1 MPTTSRTRP
10 PVATRPRR
18 AAAPPAARSVLLATV
33 ARCSSD
39 GQVWLEGHAAPALLL
54 ASAGPLASGMRVLVQ
69 QAGDALVILGR
80 VLDRQPA
87 ADGRLELAAEREVV
101 IRSGAASLTLTS
113 AGKAILA
120 GEYVL
125 SRSRGVNK
133 IKGGSVQ
140 IN

>member
-10 PVATRPRR
+10 VATRARR
-18 AAAPPAARSVLLATV
+18 AAPPPAARCALLATV

-54 ASAGPLASGMRVLVQ
+54 ASAGPLSGGMRVLVQ

-80 VLDRQPA
+80 VLERQPA
-87 ADGRLELAAEREVV
+87 ADGRLELTGEREVV